1 MALSTVHVFIQDR
14 GLLNEFHCIC
24 DKELLKQ
31 VQSPDFKPF
40 WFLFGK
46 KRTKTVQVFVK
57 SFSLKLQNP
66 VYRIHCLLYD
76 TQVFPQTAEWSD
88 PMVTIHHPN
97 GQQ

>member
-46 KRTKTVQVFVK
+46 KRTKTVQVCKQFFFEVAK
-57 SFSLKLQNP
+57 PRLSYTLP
-66 VYRIHCLLYD
+66 VVRYPGI
-76 TQVFPQTAEWSD
+76 P
-88 PMVTIHHPN
+88 PN
-97 GQQ
+97 CRVV